1 MNAATLPS
9 SGFDWLCAQAVRM
22 GELTAAW
29 AAIPSGSRDVV
40 GLARM
45 RAVLAETFGQLA
57 PVEAVPLPGTD
68 ARALRLRQ
76 RPEAPRQVLLV
87 GHYDTVFG
95 PEHPF
100 QAVLPPDPARPGIL
114 RGPGVADMKGG
125 LVVLWHALA
134 ALERC
139 PVETRAGLGWEVIL
153 NPDEELG
160 SPFSGA
166 LLAEAA
172 GGRHELGLVFEPA
185 LPDGSLASA
194 RKGSGNFLV
203 TAHGRAAHA
212 GRDFAHGRNAVA
224 ALAAF
229 IVGADRLNGQ
239 RDGVTV
245 NVGGVEGGG
254 AVNVVPDHAVC
265 RLNVR
270 TAQPGDEAWAW
281 ERLRELAGTAAPEGV
296 RLELSGAFTS
306 PPKPADPRV
315 DALLRALADGA
326 AELGQPPLTWAP
338 TGGTCDGNRLLAA
351 GLPNVDN
358 LGPRGGGLHAD
369 AEWIELA
376 SLPERAKLVA
386 FFLWKLAAGRP
397 DVLP

>member
-1 MNAATLPS
+1 MTNFRARL
-9 SGFDWLCAQAVRM
+9 DWLDARAERM
-22 GELTAAW
+22 GELTAEW
-29 AAIPSGSRDVV
+29 ANVPSGSHDAA

-45 RAVLAETFGQLA
+45 CDRLADAFGQLA
-57 PVEAVPLPGTD
+57 SVEEIRLPGTD
-68 ARALRLRQ
+68 AVVLRLRR

-100 QAVLPPDPARPGIL
+100 REVLPPDPLRPGVL

-134 ALERC
+134 ALEGS
-139 PVETRAGLGWEVIL
+139 PDAAGLGWEVIL

-172 GGRHELGLVFEPA
+172 GRHRLGLVFEPA
-185 LPDGSLASA
+185 LPDGGLASA
-194 RKGSGNFLV
+194 RKGSGNFAV
-203 TAHGRAAHA
+203 VAHGRAAHA
-212 GRDFAHGRNAVA
+212 GRDFDAGRNAVA

-229 IVGADRLNGQ
+229 IVGADRLNG
-239 RDGVTV
+239 RREGVTV
-245 NVGGVEGGG
+245 NVAAVEGGG
-254 AVNVVPDHAVC
+254 AVNVVPDRAFC

-270 TAQPGDEAWAW
+270 TVRPEDEAWALDA
-281 ERLRELAGTAAPEGV
+281 LRALAADAPAGT
-296 RLELSGAFTS
+296 RLELTGGFTS

-315 DALLRALADGA
+315 DAILHALADGA
-326 AELGQPPLTWAP
+326 VELGQAPLTWGP

-358 LGPRGGGLHAD
+358 LGPRGGGLHSAE
-369 AEWIELA
+369 EWIELR
-376 SLPERAKLVA
+376 SLPERAKLTA
-386 FFLWKLAAGRP
+386 LFLRKLATGTAMA
-397 DVLP
+397 